1 MAGLTPRLCGGGG
14 KDSLENVPDS
24 GTQRRQ
30 SLGEGSV
37 RALARMTG
45 ARLKEISSSSRKPLA
60 AV

>member
-1 MAGLTPRLCGGGG
+1 MRG
-14 KDSLENVPDS
+14 KDNLENVPDS

-37 RALARMTG
+37 RGLARMKG
-45 ARLKEISSSSRKPLA
+45 AKLKEISSSSRKPLA

>member
-1 MAGLTPRLCGGGG
+1 MRG
-14 KDSLENVPDS
+14 KDNLENVPDS

-37 RALARMTG
+37 RALARTKG
-45 ARLKEISSSSRKPLA
+45 AKLKEISSSSRKPLA